1 MAPDEADAPDLA
13 AVVVDFPHPPPQA
26 LAGIKTLITLDP
38 DFAGILERAGP
49 LPWRRRTPG
58 FAGLLQAIVAQMI
71 SNQAAAAIWGRLRV
85 IPGAL
90 DPAALMQLS
99 DDVLRA
105 AGLSR
110 PKVVHAR
117 ALATA
122 FLDGTLSADRLALL
136 DDEAAIVTI
145 GSIKGMGRWT
155 AEIYLLFALDRLDV
169 FPSGD
174 IALAAALVDLKA
186 LPDRPAPAALRELA
200 KAWQPVRSLAAR
212 LLWHHWRHVTG
223 RPAMDDFR
231 LL

>member
-1 MAPDEADAPDLA
+1 MDPNAAEATA
-13 AVVVDFPHPPPQA
+13 DFPHPAPSA
-26 LAGIKTLITLDP
+26 LTAIETLIALDP
-38 DFAGILERAGP
+38 DFSTILGQAGP

-58 FAGLLQAIVAQMI
+58 FPGLLQAIVAQMI
-71 SNQAAAAIWGRLRV
+71 SNQAAAAIWGRLRA

-90 DPAALMQLS
+90 DPAELMNLT
-99 DDVLRA
+99 DDVLRG

-122 FLDGTLSADRLALL
+122 FLDGTLSAERLALL
-136 DDEAAIVTI
+136 DDEAAVAAIASV
-145 GSIKGMGRWT
+145 KGMGRWS

-174 IALAAALVDLKA
+174 IALAAALADLKS
-186 LPDRPAPAALRELA
+186 LPARPGPAALREIA
-200 KAWQPVRSLAAR
+200 TAWQPVRSLAAR

-223 RPAMDDFR
+223 RPAMDDFK

>member
-1 MAPDEADAPDLA
+1 MDIPL
-13 AVVVDFPHPPPQA
+13 PPPAA
-26 LAGIKTLITLDP
+26 LSAIDTLIRIDP
-38 DFAGILERAGP
+38 DFSRILDRAGP
-49 LPWRRRTPG
+49 LPWRRRDPG
-58 FAGLLQAIVAQMI
+58 FPGLLQAIVAQMI
-71 SNQAAAAIWGRLRV
+71 SNQAAAAIWGRLRA

-90 DPAALMQLS
+90 DPAAMIALP

-122 FLDGTLSADRLALL
+122 FLDGTLSAARIALL

-145 GSIKGMGRWT
+145 GSIKGLGRWT

-174 IALAAALVDLKA
+174 IALAAALADLKG
-186 LPDRPAPAALRELA
+186 LPTRPPPKALRERA
-200 KAWQPVRSLAAR
+200 NAWQPVRSLAAR

-223 RPAMDDFR
+223 RPAMDDFK